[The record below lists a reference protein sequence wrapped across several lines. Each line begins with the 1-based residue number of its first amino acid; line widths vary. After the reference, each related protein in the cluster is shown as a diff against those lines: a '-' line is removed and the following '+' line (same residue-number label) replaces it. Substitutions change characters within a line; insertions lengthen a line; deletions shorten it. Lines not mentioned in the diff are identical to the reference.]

1 MFNFKFVDASSAWCC
16 VPEKFATKFSPTL
29 SSWLIGDLF
38 YDTFSVTRL
47 YSIDD
52 RVSE

>member
-1 MFNFKFVDASSAWCC
+1 VNLNDMVEISPNINHAS
-16 VPEKFATKFSPTL
+16 L
-29 SSWLIGDLF
+29 SSIDNQSFFGTLF

-52 RVSE
+52 TEDDDEE